1 MEEVGSALRA
11 AEEPLPAG
19 GWRRLERELKAP
31 VVPLRRPGRLLD
43 RLSGWRAAAAAAVLL
58 AGMWSA
64 GELLLRPTPE
74 WPSGGEIAALTT
86 EEQAS
91 SAPSRPEP
99 VRPEAVR
106 PESVRPEA
114 VRPEAVRPEPARSKA
129 AHPAADYSEPVYSE
143 PVYSEPLRSEPG
155 RHFGAAAASG
165 NDRPET
171 SAEAAG
177 TAERDDMAEYVAAA
191 EPDDMA
197 EYSAAAKRNDM
208 AEYDVAAEQGDAVKK
223 RSAAEPAGLP
233 QPSAAY
239 RAERRT
245 ASAAEDPFT
254 VRKLAGKRSGGGI
267 ALSVAGGF
275 ALSDRRSGGTMLL
288 PAFNAVSEEAGE
300 LAGKTV
306 YLDGQLFVDTS
317 TADWSYNHR
326 VPLSFGL
333 SAGWEVA
340 HGVTLS
346 SGLTYT
352 LLRSE
357 VTVVGGRDPLSQRLH
372 FLGIPLRVEWHF
384 LRRSDFAL
392 YVGAGAMAEK
402 CVGGRLGDAEV
413 RIRPVQWSVDGTVGA
428 QYALG
433 EHLALYFEPDLSC
446 YLTRSDLRTV
456 RTDSPVTL
464 SLRLGVKLLY

>member
-91 SAPSRPEP
+91 SVPSRPES
-99 VRPEAVR
+99 VR
-106 PESVRPEA
+106 PESVRPE
-114 VRPEAVRPEPARSKA
+114 PSCPEPARLKA
-129 AHPAADYSEPVYSE
+129 AHPAADYSESVYSE
-143 PVYSEPLRSEPG
+143 SACSEPLRSEPG
-155 RHFGAAAASG
+155 RHSGAAAAAGS
-165 NDRPET
+165 DRPET

-177 TAERDDMAEYVAAA
+177 TAERDDMTEYVAAA
-191 EPDDMA
+191 EP
-197 EYSAAAKRNDM
+197 NDM
-208 AEYDVAAEQGDAVKK
+208 AEYDVAAEPGDAVKK

-288 PAFNAVSEEAGE
+288 PAFNAVSEDAGE

-413 RIRPVQWSVDGTVGA
+413 RIRPVQWSVGGTVGA